1 MRYHNHDFKRKDV
14 KGTFDELK
22 IKDSRLC
29 NRFISLFHGR
39 FRNVNTTPSS
49 SSSSATLSSC
59 LCFLSINNEQRISQ
73 IRPRSSPSS
82 EIDDQKLLQSRLML
96 PLAMTQRKTKESTS
110 QRHVSKEDAAKEA
123 CRSFENYMIH
133 MIVEEGKLDDLV
145 DMEEL
150 LFYWK
155 KLNSPTFIDLVTRFY
170 GELCTDLF
178 PTPSNNDG

>member
-1 MRYHNHDFKRKDV
+1 MRLKSGLINV
-14 KGTFDELK
+14 KSK
-22 IKDSRLC
+22 ISRSC

-39 FRNVNTTPSS
+39 FRNVNTTQSS
-49 SSSSATLSSC
+49 SSTTLSSC
-59 LCFLSINNEQRISQ
+59 LCFLNTNNEQRISQ

-96 PLAMTQRKTKESTS
+96 PLAMTQRNKKDSTS
-110 QRHVSKEDAAKEA
+110 QRHVPKEDAAKEA

-133 MIVEEGKLDDLV
+133 MIVEEGKLDDLM

-155 KLNSPTFIDLVTRFY
+155 KLNSPIFIDLVTRFY

-178 PTPSNNDG
+178 PSNYEG